1 MKDFDERVWVIR
13 NGDYSVVEVNKKDID
28 LFTQFFDT
36 KEEAEE
42 YATFLKKNEV
52 ARVKA
57 EEAIKG
63 KMSSKEAVK
72 VIKNIVGTMDDYAFY
87 TIEDKEA
94 FRLAIEALERDTPMA
109 NQFFAPDFLCPK
121 CGLGV
126 AHLTVNVKYCPEC
139 GQKIIEQEPKKEKKT
154 K

>member
-1 MKDFDERVWVIR
+1 MKDFDERVWVIQ
-13 NGDYSVVEVNKKDID
+13 NGDYSVVEVNKKDIG

-52 ARVKA
+52 ARAKA
-57 EEAIKG
+57 EEGIKG
-63 KMSSKEAVK
+63 KMSNKEAVK
-72 VIKNIVGTMDDYAFY
+72 VIRNIVETMDDYGFY

-94 FRLAIEALERDTPMA
+94 FRLAIEALEREEVCHNISETGKTWHCSVCGAWMEGSDKIY
-109 NQFFAPDFLCPK
+109 NFCPI
-121 CGLGV
+121 CGRKV
-126 AHLTVNVKYCPEC
+126 E
-139 GQKIIEQEPKKEKKT
+139 ET